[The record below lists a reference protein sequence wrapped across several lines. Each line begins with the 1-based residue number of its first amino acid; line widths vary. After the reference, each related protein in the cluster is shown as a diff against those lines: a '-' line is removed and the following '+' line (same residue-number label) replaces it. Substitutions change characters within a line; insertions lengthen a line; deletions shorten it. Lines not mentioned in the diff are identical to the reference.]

1 MDMDLRRAVL
11 TLFAA
16 AALVA
21 ETCVCTFAAQVSDT
35 KAVAAANRAFIAALS
50 SGDLTAMEQIWA
62 HQPYVTNVGPRSRV
76 RNTGYDAVHKY
87 WKESF
92 KYFSRI
98 SISSRETKIRVNGNV
113 AWVVGLETEEFEP
126 KSGGEPLA
134 FETFFTNIFEKS
146 AGRWLLVSHHAQ
158 AIPK

>member
-1 MDMDLRRAVL
+1 MDMDVRSAVL

-21 ETCVCTFAAQVSDT
+21 GTSVCAFAAQLSDT
-35 KAVAAANRAFIAALS
+35 KAVATTNQAFITAFSSRNLS
-50 SGDLTAMEQIWA
+50 AMEQVWA

-76 RNTGYDAVHKY
+76 RNTGYEAVHKY

-126 KSGGEPLA
+126 KSGGEPLT
-134 FETFFTNIFEKS
+134 FETFVTNIFEKS